1 MMTMK
6 RNKPKIGVCISPEIA
21 EKLEKYKINKSKLVD
36 SLLTDY
42 FKKMDEEILKV
53 AKK

>member
-1 MMTMK
+1 MK
-6 RNKPKIGVCISPEIA
+6 RNKPILGVCISPEIV

-42 FKKMDEEILKV
+42 FKKLDEDNIKN
-53 AKK
+53 KK

>member
-1 MMTMK
+1 MK
-6 RNKPKIGVCISPEIA
+6 RNKPLLGVCISPEVA

-42 FKKMDEEILKV
+42 FKKLDEDVIKQ
-53 AKK
+53 KK

>member
-1 MMTMK
+1 MK
-6 RNKPKIGVCISPEIA
+6 RNKPKINICISPEIA

-42 FKKMDEEILKV
+42 FKKEEKV
-53 AKK
+53 L

>member
-1 MMTMK
+1 MK
-6 RNKPKIGVCISPEIA
+6 RNKIKIGVTISPEIA

-42 FKKMDEEILKV
+42 FKNTDKHVVEH
-53 AKK
+53 KKI